1 MASEIEII
9 NGALIRLGQAPI
21 VSLDEESKEA
31 VYSKQMIGTELQ
43 ELLAEADWFCAY
55 ETVSLVKID
64 ETPAGFKYAYQL
76 PNDCLRPVKI
86 ELDDNPFFFN
96 QLSYDESYNSRQ
108 SAYRIQKRKLCTNAE
123 SVVLGYVSSIKVS
136 EMDPT
141 LASVFILK
149 LAAALSFAL
158 TASTTNAQFQEQL
171 YRDKLKKAKGKNAL
185 LMQQYHK
192 EAEANRVR
200 RLG

>member
-21 VSLDEESKEA
+21 VSLDEDSKEA
-31 VYSKQMIGTELQ
+31 VYSKQMIGTEFA

-55 ETVSLVKID
+55 DTVSLVKVD
-64 ETPAGFKYAYQL
+64 ETPAGFQYAYQL
-76 PNDCLRPVKI
+76 PTDCVRPVRI
-86 ELDDNPFFFN
+86 ELDGNPFFFN
-96 QLSYDESYNSRQ
+96 QLSYDESYNSSQ
-108 SAYRIQKRKLCTNAE
+108 SAYMIRKKTLCTNA
-123 SVVLGYVSSIKVS
+123 SNVTLGYISNIKYS

-141 LASVFILK
+141 LAAVFILK
-149 LAAALSFAL
+149 LAAALSFSL
-158 TASTTNAQFQEQL
+158 TSSTTNAQLQEQL

-192 EAEANRVR
+192 EVEANRVR
-200 RLG
+200 RNG